1 MFDEFEKGITIFMA
15 ILAAWMLGYGAGMR
29 HYEDDEE

>member
-1 MFDEFEKGITIFMA
+1 MDVWLTVFMA

-29 HYEDDEE
+29 HYERDKGL